1 MKFNEEWA
9 QKLRIEP
16 VPLRILIILEQN
28 LKSFVGRRLLLLSTV
43 YLYSHALGDYMLSLV
58 IEIILSNI
66 FAWPYLNAP
75 LVMNIFPY
83 LLSYVFLSTVALLY
97 RIYID
102 W

>member
-1 MKFNEEWA
+1 
-9 QKLRIEP
+9 
-16 VPLRILIILEQN
+16 
-28 LKSFVGRRLLLLSTV
+28 
-43 YLYSHALGDYMLSLV
+43 MLSLV
-58 IEIILSNI
+58 IEIIHSNI

>member
-1 MKFNEEWA
+1 MKE
-9 QKLRIEP
+9 QKCT
-16 VPLRILIILEQN
+16 
-28 LKSFVGRRLLLLSTV
+28 LKIKNNNYFGTKFETNPTTFIGRRLLLLSTV

-83 LLSYVFLSTVALLY
+83 LLSYVFLSTVAVLY

>member
-1 MKFNEEWA
+1 
-9 QKLRIEP
+9 
-16 VPLRILIILEQN
+16 
-28 LKSFVGRRLLLLSTV
+28 
-43 YLYSHALGDYMLSLV
+43 MLSLV

-83 LLSYVFLSTVALLY
+83 LLSYVFLSNVALLN